1 MTRTHRRKRPKPSAR
16 ELALL
21 SWLELNMADPVAA
34 RLALRVVGMHAGLI
48 RWIHEAEQAMLTPAP
63 QRRHPFDARDTNRG
77 AHISGTR
84 DPDTWIINAVDQWM
98 LYDHD
103 PEHLEPVRYKMTHKL
118 GEMAGWYVDK
128 TGVHPRHPEVLPR
141 WEPLAIRL
149 GDLIGDQVAAN
160 VLATSILGHHA
171 LAITALNPSR
181 GMCQNGREQWRRR
194 AVWYVET
201 ALDQQP
207 ERRHDRPRVESVGP
221 DGERQ
226 IG

>member
-1 MTRTHRRKRPKPSAR
+1 MTRPHRRKRPKPTDR

-21 SWLELNMADPVAA
+21 AWLELNMADPVAA
-34 RLALRVVGMHAGLI
+34 RLTLRVVGMHAGFI

-63 QRRHPFDARDTNRG
+63 QRRHPFDDRDAGRG

-84 DPDTWIINAVDQWM
+84 DPDTWIVNVVDQWM
-98 LYDHD
+98 LLGHD
-103 PEHLEPVRYKMTHKL
+103 PEHLDPVRHRMTDRL
-118 GEMAGWYVDK
+118 GRLAGWYVDK
-128 TGVHPRHPEVLPR
+128 AGIPLLQR

-160 VLATSILGHHA
+160 ALATSVLGHHA
-171 LAITALNPSR
+171 LAITALTPSR
-181 GMCQNGREQWRRR
+181 GVCHAAREQWRRLE
-194 AVWYVET
+194 VWYVQT
-201 ALDQQP
+201 ALDDQP
-207 ERRHDRPRVESVGP
+207 ERRRDRVRVESVGP